1 MRRTLSVISHVL
13 VALVAALTTVYNVYR
28 FIDGIKHAEATFSD
42 VSKIVLFAVYAAAMF
57 HVEFEMFLHAGSL
70 AYGVGRAK
78 TSRTVMSFIL
88 LASELFF
95 IFPPVASI
103 AYFTFTWKTIA
114 FGMWLPYA
122 LLGDFVIYVFFR
134 WLKFL
139 SAVSEKR

>member
-13 VALVAALTTVYNVYR
+13 VALVAAVTTVYNVYR
-28 FIDGIKHAEATFSD
+28 FVDGIKHAEATFSG
-42 VSKIVLFAVYAAAMF
+42 VIKIVLFAVYAAAMF
-57 HVEFEMFLHAGSL
+57 HVEFEMFLNAGSL
-70 AYGVGRAK
+70 AYGVGRVK
-78 TSRTVMSFIL
+78 TSRTVMNFIL

-103 AYFTFTWKTIA
+103 AYFTFTGETIA
-114 FGMWLPYA
+114 FGTWLPYT